1 MQSVQRFDDLQCD
14 QILAVSVADYQQ
26 SRGGLAD
33 TIRQWSGFA
42 PSGGMA
48 KW

>member
-1 MQSVQRFDDLQCD
+1 MDRFDDSECD
-14 QILAVSVADYQQ
+14 QILAVSVADDQQ

-33 TIRQWSGFA
+33 TIRQWSRSA
-42 PSGGMA
+42 PVGGMA

>member
-1 MQSVQRFDDLQCD
+1 MQRFDNFQRD
-14 QILAVSVADYQQ
+14 QILAMSVADHQQ

-33 TIRQWSGFA
+33 TIREWSGFA
-42 PSGGMA
+42 PGGGMA